1 MDRLQQ
7 RSTFVTVVACIFLVL
22 AGFGTLVGIMQ
33 GVMLLLMR
41 EELAAV
47 VHAPVPSDMPEVF
60 RWMFRAMPAMFAA
73 MLLANVA
80 TFASA
85 IGLLQRRNWG
95 RVAFIAMMALGIAWN
110 IAAVVLNIG
119 LTKAMME
126 QLPAITMAGEPDLRA
141 VFVVGMVA
149 GSAVSIAIA
158 VLFGWIIR
166 RLCAPAIVAELR
178 A

>member
-47 VHAPVPSDMPEVF
+47 VHTPVPSDMPEVF

-149 GSAVSIAIA
+149 GSAVSVAIA

-166 RLCAPAIVAELR
+166 RLCAPAIVAEFR